1 MKIRLVSLIGLTSLL
16 LAGCANTAKDDD
28 SGSAFSQLRSQACE
42 EWADGISSATFQ
54 WMPFNAAKKF
64 QQIAEKDSDYLQ
76 LSRAAFHLYT
86 LNSTEIKYSTDA
98 IKTLYIESISEVTRL
113 CTSVAVAPETVSPS
127 PSP

>member
-1 MKIRLVSLIGLTSLL
+1 MSLIGLTSLL
-16 LAGCANTAKDDD
+16 LTGCANTAKDDD

-42 EWADGISSATFQ
+42 EWADGVSSASFQ
-54 WMPFNAAKKF
+54 WMPFSAAKKF

-98 IKTLYIESISEVTRL
+98 IKKLYIESISEVTRL
-113 CTSVAVAPETVSPS
+113 CTSDAFAPETVSPS
-127 PSP
+127 PSPSGS